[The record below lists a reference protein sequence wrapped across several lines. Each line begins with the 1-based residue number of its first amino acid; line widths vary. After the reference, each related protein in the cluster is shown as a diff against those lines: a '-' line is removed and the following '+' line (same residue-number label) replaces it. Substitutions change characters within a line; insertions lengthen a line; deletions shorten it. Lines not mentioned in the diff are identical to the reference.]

1 MAATRL
7 IAIHGSKGGGKGGG
21 AKGSIDY
28 VEDDEKTEEGKWIT
42 AYECDPITAAEEFDL
57 SMREYIQKVGD
68 KASDN
73 VIAYQI
79 RQSFKPGEITPEEA
93 NRIGYETAM
102 RFTKGEHAFVVATH
116 TNRAHIHNH
125 VIFNAVNLDCD
136 RKFRDFHKSGI
147 ALGRLSNLICLEN
160 GYSVIADEPYHS
172 DKVYNNFHSDR
183 SIRDGIRQAIDKALS
198 NSPKT
203 FDDFLLEMKAQG
215 YEIKQGKHTSVKG
228 NNQKRFVRFDSL
240 GDGYTEIN
248 IRKKIESDSKIIEP
262 KKESNPFYRQKDFNL
277 LINVQDIASK
287 GKGYENWAKKFNIKQ
302 VSKALLFIQENG
314 IGSYDEL
321 EKRTEESAKRF
332 GELRDE
338 IKICESRMDE
348 ISKLR
353 KNIIDYSKTRDIYQ
367 KYKATGFDRKFFEE
381 HRAEIMIHKSAK
393 DSFNKIQG
401 KIPSVKELN
410 EEFEQ
415 LRSKKNEAYSE
426 YKLAKKDMEQF
437 RIAKYDIDCILGI
450 RETPAPHRTPERT
463 R

>member
-7 IAIHGSKGGGKGGG
+7 ITVHGSKGGGKGGG
-21 AKGSIDY
+21 IGGRMDY
-28 VEDDEKTEEGKWIT
+28 IEDDEKTEDGKWLSS
-42 AYECDPITAAEEFDL
+42 YECDPKTAANEFEL
-57 SMREYIQKVGD
+57 SMREYLQKMGD
-68 KASDN
+68 NASDN

-116 TNRAHIHNH
+116 TDKAHIHNH
-125 VIFNAVNLDCD
+125 VLFNAVNLSCD
-136 RKFRDFHKSGI
+136 RKFRNFWRSGM
-147 ALGRLSNLICLEN
+147 ALGRLSNLICMEN
-160 GYSVIADEPYHS
+160 GYSVIAPEPYHS
-172 DKVYNNFHSDR
+172 DKVYVKHPEGP
-183 SIRDGIRQAIDKALS
+183 GIRNGIRADIDKALS
-198 NSPKT
+198 NQPKT
-203 FDDFLLEMKAQG
+203 FEDFLQEMKALG
-215 YEIKQGKHTSVKG
+215 YEVKSAKHTSVKG
-228 NNQKRFVRFDSL
+228 KNQKRFVRFDSL
-240 GDGYTEIN
+240 GDGYTEGDIK
-248 IRKKIESDSKIIEP
+248 KKIDGTSKVIES
-262 KKESNPFYRQKDFNL
+262 KKEPVPFYREKNFNL

-314 IGSYDEL
+314 ISSYDEL

-338 IKICESRMDE
+338 IKNYESRMDE
-348 ISKLR
+348 ISRLR
-353 KNIIDYSKTRDIYQ
+353 QNIIDYSKTRGVYQ

-381 HRAEIMIHKSAK
+381 HRAEIMIHKRAK

-410 EEFEQ
+410 EEFDQ

-437 RIAKYDIDCILGI
+437 HIAKYDIGCILGI
-450 RETPAPHRTPERT
+450 REAPAQHRPIERA